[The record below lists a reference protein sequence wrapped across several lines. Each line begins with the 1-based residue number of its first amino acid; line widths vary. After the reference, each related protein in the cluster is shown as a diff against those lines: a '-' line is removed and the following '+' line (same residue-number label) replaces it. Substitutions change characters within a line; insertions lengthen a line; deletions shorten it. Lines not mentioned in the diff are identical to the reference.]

1 MRHSSL
7 YIGSSSGKG
16 RGIFTEALLPAE
28 TIVETAPVIVMDAAE
43 RKLLDQTRLHDYIF
57 EWGEDSQQCAM
68 ALGWIPIYNHAVP
81 ANCEYFMDFEADI
94 IFIKTVRDISPGEEL
109 FVNYQGDFDNDK
121 PVWFQEGWFE

>member
-16 RGIFTEALLPAE
+16 RGIFTEVLLPAE
-28 TIVETAPVIVMDAAE
+28 TIVETAPVIVMEAPE

-121 PVWFQEGWFE
+121 PVWFQEG